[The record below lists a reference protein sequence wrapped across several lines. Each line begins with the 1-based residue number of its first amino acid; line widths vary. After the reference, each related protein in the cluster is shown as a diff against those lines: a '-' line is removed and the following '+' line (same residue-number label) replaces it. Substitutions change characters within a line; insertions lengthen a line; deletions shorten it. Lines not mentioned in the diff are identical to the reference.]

1 MTSTPPHTANP
12 SADEP
17 NTEDGLP
24 RVQRV
29 PLVRRT
35 YNQWVANQ
43 TLEDFALRFTAK
55 RARRFSCFQV
65 ANTALG
71 AVSFLALEA
80 IGGVITILYGFQN
93 AVMAILTVSVLIFL
107 TGLPIAYHAA
117 RSGLD
122 IDLLTRGAGFG
133 YIGSTITS
141 LIYASFTFI
150 FFAIEAAILALMLQM
165 WFGLPLWAG
174 YVLSAVAVIPLVTHG
189 ITLISRFQALT
200 QPLWLGLHLLPFL
213 ALGLHG
219 MINLDGWMA
228 FPGTH
233 PDADSGFNLILFG
246 AASAVI
252 FALVAQIGEQ
262 VDYLRFLPREG
273 RSSRAGWWLALL
285 TAGPGWIIPGGLKM
299 LLGSF
304 LAYFVISLGTPA
316 ERAAEPTEMYLAAF
330 QYVTSNAELAMLLTG
345 LFVILSQMKINV
357 TNAYAGSIAWS
368 NFFSRLTR
376 SHPGRVVWLVF
387 NVAIALLLMQIG
399 IYKALEQ
406 ILSLYCLVAV
416 AWVGALVAD
425 LVINK
430 PLGLSPSHI
439 EFKRAHLYDINPV
452 GVGSML
458 FSLLVGLIAYTGVF
472 GETAQALSPFIGLAV
487 PFFSAPLIALA
498 TRSQYYIARTPKDEW
513 EAEEIIRC
521 SVCEHGFEAEDMAQC
536 PAYGGPICSLCCSLD
551 ARCNDLCKPWARLSD
566 QILGVLQFLFPPA
579 VVHQLHSR
587 FGQYLFLLLVM
598 VLVVGSSLAVIYV
611 QATLDDMVY
620 AEIVAATLWQI
631 FFVLFLISGV
641 VAWLVVLAHESR
653 VAAEHESRYQND
665 LLMAEIDAHERTDRE
680 LQKAKEVAEAAN
692 MAKSRYMVG
701 MSHELRT
708 PLNTVLGYAQLLERD
723 TELSEPRR
731 NSVQVLRRSAEHL
744 SGLID
749 GVLDISRIE
758 AGRLELH
765 REEVNIGELLDQ
777 LVQIFRRQA
786 EEKGLALVFEC
797 AERLPSAVYT
807 DERRLRQVLINLLSN
822 AVKFTDEGQIRFS
835 VDYGGQV
842 ATFQVRD
849 TGLGIPPLQ
858 LDCIFKPFERV
869 APSQGESRPGMGI
882 GLTITKLLAEIMGG
896 NIEAESRL
904 GVGSEFRVRLML
916 SAVPKLLRPNAP
928 PRRIIGYQGPRS
940 RVLVAD
946 DETPHR
952 DLLAEFL
959 GDLGFAVETAADGEE
974 CLMQAKQRPPDLF
987 LLDITMP
994 GMSGWE
1000 LAERLRA
1007 AGQRGAIVM
1016 VSADASGLQR
1026 FSRGEGPW
1034 SDYLTKP
1041 VDLAQLLDK
1050 LGRLLRLDWVHDEPV
1065 DDPAESQ
1072 VKAPLP
1078 LPLVLPHE
1086 ALLSALERLAR
1097 IGHVAGVRA
1106 QLTRI
1111 QQEAPEAAPFVE
1123 HARLLAQQFQFSNLL
1138 TLIRQLRTERQEEDN
1153 G

>member
-1 MTSTPPHTANP
+1 MAANP
-12 SADEP
+12 EQPDESVEASP
-17 NTEDGLP
+17 SEQASGP
-24 RVQRV
+24 QRV
-29 PLVRRT
+29 VRFRRT

-43 TLEDFALRFTAK
+43 TLEDYALRFTAK
-55 RARRFSCFQV
+55 HARRFSRFQV

-80 IGGVITILYGFQN
+80 IGGVITVLYGFQN
-93 AVMAILTVSVLIFL
+93 AVAAILVVSALIFL
-107 TGLPIAYHAA
+107 TGLPITYHAA

-133 YIGSTITS
+133 YIGSTVTS

-189 ITLISRFQALT
+189 ITLISRFQAWT
-200 QPLWLGLHLLPFL
+200 QPVWLGLHLLPFL

-219 MINLDGWMA
+219 MINLDGWTA
-228 FPGTH
+228 FPGIH
-233 PDADSGFNLILFG
+233 PDADGGFNLLLFG

-273 RSSRAGWWLALL
+273 KGGRAGWWLALL
-285 TAGPGWIIPGGLKM
+285 TAGPGWIIPGALKM

-304 LAYFVISLGTPA
+304 LAYFVISLGGSP

-430 PLGLSPSHI
+430 PLGLSPEHI

-452 GVGSML
+452 GVGSTAL
-458 FSLLVGLIAYTGVF
+458 ALVVGLTAFVGMF
-472 GETAQALSPFIGLAV
+472 GETAQALSPFIALAV
-487 PFFSAPLIALA
+487 PFVSAPLIALA
-498 TRSQYYIARTPKDEW
+498 TRGRYYIARTPKADW
-513 EAEEIIRC
+513 DAEEIIRC
-521 SVCEHGFEAEDMAQC
+521 SVCEHGFESEDMAQC

-551 ARCNDLCKPWARLSD
+551 ARCNDLCKPSARLSD
-566 QILGVLQFLFPPA
+566 QILGVLRFLFPPGL
-579 VVHQLHSR
+579 VQQLHSR

-611 QATLDDMVY
+611 QATLDDMAY
-620 AEIVAATLWQI
+620 AEIVAATLWQT
-631 FFVLFLISGV
+631 FFVLFLIAGV
-641 VAWLVVLAHESR
+641 VAWLIVLAHESR
-653 VAAEHESRYQND
+653 VAAENESRYQND
-665 LLMAEIDAHERTDRE
+665 LLMAEIEAHGRTDRA

-708 PLNTVLGYAQLLERD
+708 PLNTVLGYAQILERD
-723 TELSEPRR
+723 ADMPEHRS
-731 NSVQVLRRSAEHL
+731 NAVHVLRRSAEHL

-765 REEVNIGELLDQ
+765 REQVNIRELLDQ
-777 LVQIFRRQA
+777 MVQIFRRQA
-786 EEKGLALVFEC
+786 EEKGLSFHYRC
-797 AERLPSAVYT
+797 AERLPVAVYT
-807 DERRLRQVLINLLSN
+807 DERRLRQILINLLNN
-822 AVKFTDEGQIRFS
+822 AVKFTDEGEIRFS

-842 ATFQVRD
+842 AEFHVAD
-849 TGLGIPPLQ
+849 TGIGVPQIELER
-858 LDCIFKPFERV
+858 IFKPFERV
-869 APSQGESRPGMGI
+869 AANQGASRPGMGI
-882 GLTITKLLAEIMGG
+882 GLTITKLLTEIMGG
-896 NIEAESRL
+896 SIDARSEP
-904 GVGSEFRVRLML
+904 GQGSDFRVRMML
-916 SAVPKLLRPNAP
+916 SAVPAMVERETPV
-928 PRRIIGYQGPRS
+928 RHVVGYLGGPV
-940 RVLVAD
+940 RVLVVD
-946 DETPHR
+946 DQAPHR
-952 DLLAEFL
+952 ELVAEFL
-959 GDLGFAVETAADGEE
+959 GSLEFEVETASDG
-974 CLMQAKQRPPDLF
+974 AKALAIARKRPTDIY

-994 GMSGWE
+994 GISGWE
-1000 LAERLRA
+1000 LADQLRA
-1007 AGQRGAIVM
+1007 AGHKAPIIM
-1016 VSADASGLQR
+1016 VSADASGLQQFGTR
-1026 FSRGEGPW
+1026 EIPSA
-1034 SDYLTKP
+1034 DYLTKP
-1041 VDLAQLLDK
+1041 VDLSQLLEK
-1050 LGRLLRLDWVHDEPV
+1050 VGRVLRLQWRYHEVAPNSPAAGGPEP
-1065 DDPAESQ
+1065 
-1072 VKAPLP
+1072 PLL
-1078 LPLVLPHE
+1078 LPPE
-1086 ALLSALERLAR
+1086 ELLTGLRRFCR
-1097 IGHVAGVRA
+1097 IGYSAGVRN
-1106 QLTRI
+1106 QLERI
-1111 QQEAPEAAPFVE
+1111 RQAAPACSAFVDRAE
-1123 HARLLAQQFQFSNLL
+1123 ALAVRFQFADLL
-1138 TLIRQLRTERQEEDN
+1138 ELIRRLEDDGAEVAN
-1153 G
+1153 E

>member
-1 MTSTPPHTANP
+1 MG
-12 SADEP
+12 
-17 NTEDGLP
+17 DGLS
-24 RVQRV
+24 RAQRV
-29 PLVRRT
+29 PRVRRT

-43 TLEDFALRFTAK
+43 TLEDYALRFTAK

-80 IGGVITILYGFQN
+80 VGGVITVLYGFHN
-93 AVMAILTVSVLIFL
+93 AVLAILAVSALIFL

-150 FFAIEAAILALMLQM
+150 FFAIEAAILALLLEM

-174 YVLSAVAVIPLVTHG
+174 YSLSAVAVIPLVTHG
-189 ITLISRFQALT
+189 ITLISRFQSLT
-200 QPLWLGLHLLPFL
+200 QPVWLALHLLPFL
-213 ALGLHG
+213 ALGVHG
-219 MINLDGWMA
+219 QLDLTGWM
-228 FPGTH
+228 GVTGSH
-233 PDADSGFNLILFG
+233 SEADGGFNLLLFG

-262 VDYLRFLPREG
+262 VDYLRFLPRDSGKG
-273 RSSRAGWWLALL
+273 RLGWWLALIA
-285 TAGPGWIIPGGLKM
+285 AGPGWIIPGALKM

-304 LAYFVISLGTPA
+304 LAYFVLSLGG
-316 ERAAEPTEMYLAAF
+316 TEQQATDPNSMYLAAF
-330 QYVTSNAELAMLLTG
+330 QFVTLNAELAMLLTG

-416 AWVGALVAD
+416 AWVGTLVAD
-425 LVINK
+425 LLINK
-430 PLGLSPSHI
+430 PLGLSPAHL
-439 EFKRAHLYDINPV
+439 EFKRAHLHDVNPV
-452 GVGSML
+452 GVVSML
-458 FSLLVGLIAYTGVF
+458 LSLLLGVTAFIGLF
-472 GETAQALSPFIGLAV
+472 GETARALAPFLALGL
-487 PFFSAPLIALA
+487 PFLTAPLIALI
-498 TRSQYYIARTPKDEW
+498 TGGRYYIARTPKADW
-513 EAEEIIRC
+513 EARDVIRC
-521 SVCEHGFEAEDMAQC
+521 SVCEHGLESEDMAEC

-551 ARCNDLCKPWARLSD
+551 ARCNDLCKPEARLSL
-566 QILGVLQFLFPPA
+566 QTLAVLNVLLPPQM
-579 VVHQLHSR
+579 VDRLHSR
-587 FGQYLFLLLVM
+587 FGKYLFLLLVM

-611 QATLDDMVY
+611 QATLDDRLY
-620 AEIVAATLWQI
+620 AEVVAATLWQT
-631 FFVLFLISGV
+631 FFILFLIAGV
-641 VAWLVVLAHESR
+641 VAWLIVLAHESR
-653 VAAEHESRYQND
+653 VAAEQESRYQND
-665 LLMAEIDAHERTDRE
+665 LLMAEIDAHERTDLE

-723 TELSEPRR
+723 TALSPLHR
-731 NSVQVLRRSAEHL
+731 NSVQVLRHSAEHL

-765 REEVNIGELLDQ
+765 REEVNIRELLEQ

-786 EEKGLALVFEC
+786 EEKGLSLTFHC
-797 AERLPSAVYT
+797 AERLPGMVYT

-822 AVKFTDEGQIRFS
+822 AVKFTDEGGIRFY
-835 VDYGGQV
+835 VDYGSQV
-842 ATFQVRD
+842 ATFQVCD
-849 TGLGIPPLQ
+849 TGLGIPASQ
-858 LDCIFKPFERV
+858 LDSIFKPFERV
-869 APSQGESRPGMGI
+869 APSQGAARSGMGI

-896 NIEAESRL
+896 SIEAKSEL

-916 SAVPKLLRPNAP
+916 SAVPQVLRPNAP
-928 PRRIIGYQGPRS
+928 PRRIVGYRGTRCS
-940 RVLVAD
+940 VLIAD
-946 DETPHR
+946 DEAPHR
-952 DLLAEFL
+952 HLLAEFL
-959 GDLGFAVETAADGEE
+959 DDLGFRVHTAPDGEA
-974 CLMQAKQRPPDLF
+974 CLAQALQCPPDLF

-1007 AGQRGAIVM
+1007 AGLRGGIMM

-1041 VDLAQLLDK
+1041 VDLNQLLEK
-1050 LGRLLRLDWVHDEPV
+1050 VGRLLGLNWVHEVADEDVVP
-1065 DDPAESQ
+1065 PAQAAS
-1072 VKAPLP
+1072 ANDASR
-1078 LPLVLPHE
+1078 PLVLPAP
-1086 ALLSALERLAR
+1086 ALLNPLERLAR

-1111 QQEAPEAAPFVE
+1111 AEQAPEATDFVD
-1123 HARLLAQQFQFSNLL
+1123 HARLLTRQFRFGDLVDLIQQHQAS
-1138 TLIRQLRTERQEEDN
+1138 RQEEDN
-1153 G
+1153 A

>member
-1 MTSTPPHTANP
+1 LTTPPFHTSGSPAGQ
-12 SADEP
+12 ADK
-17 NTEDGLP
+17 EDTPP
-24 RVQRV
+24 RTQRV
-29 PLVRRT
+29 PRVRRT

-43 TLEDFALRFTAK
+43 TLEDYALRFTAK

-80 IGGVITILYGFQN
+80 IGGVVTVLYGFHN
-93 AVMAILTVSVLIFL
+93 AVLAILVVSALIFL

-150 FFAIEAAILALMLQM
+150 FFAIEAAILALLLEL

-174 YVLSAVAVIPLVTHG
+174 YTLSAVAVIPLVTHG
-189 ITLISRFQALT
+189 ITLISRFQSLT
-200 QPLWLGLHLLPFL
+200 QPVWLALHLLPFL
-213 ALGLHG
+213 ALGVHG
-219 MINLDGWMA
+219 QIDLEGWMGFA
-228 FPGTH
+228 GTH
-233 PDADSGFNLILFG
+233 KEADGGFNLLLFG

-262 VDYLRFLPREG
+262 VDYLRFLPRSSEKG
-273 RSSRAGWWLALL
+273 RLGWWLALL
-285 TAGPGWIIPGGLKM
+285 AAGPGWIIPGALKM

-304 LAYFVISLGTPA
+304 LAYFVLSLGGTTEQA
-316 ERAAEPTEMYLAAF
+316 TEPTEMYLAAF
-330 QYVTSNAELAMLLTG
+330 QFVTPNAELAMLLTG

-425 LVINK
+425 LLVNK
-430 PLGLSPSHI
+430 PLGLSPAHI
-439 EFKRAHLYDINPV
+439 EFKRAHLHDVNPV
-452 GVGSML
+452 GVVSML
-458 FSLLVGLIAYTGVF
+458 LSLLLGVTAFIGLF
-472 GETAQALSPFIGLAV
+472 GETAQALAPFLALAL
-487 PFFSAPLIALA
+487 PFLTVPLIALI
-498 TRSQYYIARTPKDEW
+498 TGSRYYIARTPRAQW
-513 EAEEIIRC
+513 EPVEIIRC
-521 SVCEHGFEAEDMAQC
+521 SVCEHGFESEDMAEC

-551 ARCNDLCKPWARLSD
+551 ARCNDLCKPDARLSL
-566 QILGVLQFLFPPA
+566 QTLAVLNALLPA
-579 VVHQLHSR
+579 QLVARLHSR
-587 FGQYLFLLLVM
+587 FGKYLFLLLVM
-598 VLVVGSSLAVIYV
+598 VMVMGSSLAVIYV
-611 QATLDDMVY
+611 QATLDDRLH
-620 AEIVAATLWQI
+620 AEVVAATLWQT
-631 FFVLFLISGV
+631 FFVLFLIAGV
-641 VAWLVVLAHESR
+641 VAWLIVLAHESR
-653 VAAEHESRYQND
+653 VAAERESRYQND
-665 LLMAEIDAHERTDRE
+665 LLIAEIEAHERTDLE

-723 TELSEPRR
+723 AALPAQHR
-731 NSVQVLRRSAEHL
+731 NAVQVLRRSAEHL

-765 REEVNIGELLDQ
+765 REEVNIRELLEQ

-786 EEKGLALVFEC
+786 EEKGLTLVFEC
-797 AERLPSAVYT
+797 AERLPRAVYT

-822 AVKFTDEGQIRFS
+822 AVKFTDQGEIRFS

-849 TGLGIPPLQ
+849 TGLGIPASQ

-869 APSQGESRPGMGI
+869 APSQGASRPGMGI

-896 NIEAESRL
+896 SIEAKSRL
-904 GVGSEFRVRLML
+904 GIGSEFRVRLML
-916 SAVPKLLRPNAP
+916 SAVPKLPRPDAP
-928 PRRIIGYQGPRS
+928 PRRVVGYRGPCRH
-940 RVLVAD
+940 VLVAD
-946 DETPHR
+946 DEPPHR

-959 GDLGFAVETAADGEE
+959 GDLGFSVETAPDGEA
-974 CLMQAKQRPPDLF
+974 CLQQARQRPADLF

-994 GMSGWE
+994 GMNGWE

-1026 FSRGEGPW
+1026 YSRGKGPW
-1034 SDYLTKP
+1034 RDYLTKP
-1041 VDLAQLLDK
+1041 VDLAQLLEK
-1050 LGRLLRLDWVHDEPV
+1050 VGRLLGLEWVHEAPTDAP
-1065 DDPAESQ
+1065 PAPSPP
-1072 VKAPLP
+1072 AASPLP
-1078 LPLVLPHE
+1078 LILPPE

-1106 QLTRI
+1106 QLARI
-1111 QQEAPEAAPFVE
+1111 AQEAPEAAAFVD
-1123 HARLLAQQFQFSNLL
+1123 HAHGQVQQFQFGSLVE
-1138 TLIRQLRTERQEEDN
+1138 LIGRLRSGQQEEDDA
-1153 G
+1153 

>member
-1 MTSTPPHTANP
+1 MTTTPPQTKAGSP
-12 SADEP
+12 DETP
-17 NTEDGLP
+17 GVEDNLP
-24 RVQRV
+24 RKQRV
-29 PLVRRT
+29 PRVRRI

-43 TLEDFALRFTAK
+43 TLEDYSLRFTAK
-55 RARRFSCFQV
+55 SARRFSCFQV

-80 IGGVITILYGFQN
+80 IGGVITIMYGFQN
-93 AVMAILTVSVLIFL
+93 AVMAILAVSALIFL

-150 FFAIEAAILALMLQM
+150 FFAIEAAILALLLEM

-174 YVLSAVAVIPLVTHG
+174 YTLGAVAVIPLVTHG
-189 ITLISRFQALT
+189 ITLISRFQSWT
-200 QPLWLGLHLLPFL
+200 QPFWLSLHLLPFI
-213 ALGLHG
+213 ALGVQGL
-219 MINLDGWMA
+219 IDLEGWIA
-228 FPGTH
+228 FPGTYAK
-233 PDADSGFNLILFG
+233 ADGGFDLLLFG

-252 FALVAQIGEQ
+252 FALLAQIGEQ
-262 VDYLRFLPREG
+262 VDYLRFLPHAPSTLKG
-273 RSSRAGWWLALL
+273 RLSWWAALL
-285 TAGPGWIIPGGLKM
+285 AAGPGWIIPGALKM

-304 LAYFVISLGTPA
+304 LAYFVISIGGTPDQA
-316 ERAAEPTEMYLAAF
+316 IEPNEMYLAAF
-330 QYVTSNAELAMLLTG
+330 QQVTTNAELAMLLTG

-425 LVINK
+425 LLVNK

-439 EFKRAHLYDINPV
+439 EFKRAHLYDVNPV
-452 GVGSML
+452 GLGSM
-458 FSLLVGLIAYTGVF
+458 FISLLSGVTAYIGLF
-472 GETAQALSPFIGLAV
+472 GDTAQALAPYLALIVPFIT
-487 PFFSAPLIALA
+487 APLIALL
-498 TRSQYYIARTPKDEW
+498 TGSSYYIARTPKSDW
-513 EAEEIIRC
+513 EASQVICC
-521 SVCEHGFEAEDMAQC
+521 SVCEHAFESEDMAQC

-551 ARCNDLCKPWARLSD
+551 ARCHDLCKPDARFSL
-566 QILGVLQFLFPPA
+566 QILAVLNALLPA
-579 VVHQLHSR
+579 TLVQRFHSR
-587 FGQYLFLLLVM
+587 FGKYVFLLLVM
-598 VLVVGSSLAVIYV
+598 VVVVGSSLAVIYV
-611 QATLDDMVY
+611 QATLNDRLH
-620 AEIVAATLWQI
+620 AEVVAATLWQT
-631 FFVLFLISGV
+631 FFILFLIAGV
-641 VAWLVVLAHESR
+641 VAWLIVLAHESR
-653 VAAEHESRYQND
+653 VSAENESRYQND
-665 LLMAEIDAHERTDRE
+665 LLIAEIDAHERTDYE

-723 TELSEPRR
+723 PEFSEHHR
-731 NSVQVLRRSAEHL
+731 NSVQVLKRSAEHL

-765 REEVNIGELLDQ
+765 REEVNIRELLDQ
-777 LVQIFRRQA
+777 LVQVFRRQA
-786 EEKGLALVFEC
+786 EGKGITLIFEC
-797 AERLPSAVYT
+797 AERLPKAVYT

-822 AVKFTDEGQIRFS
+822 AVKFTDEGQIHFS

-842 ATFQVRD
+842 ATFQVSD
-849 TGLGIPPLQ
+849 TGLGIPESQ
-858 LDCIFKPFERV
+858 LESIFKPFERMASNQG
-869 APSQGESRPGMGI
+869 APRPGMGI

-896 NIEAESRL
+896 DIKADSQI
-904 GVGSEFRVRLML
+904 GVGSRFRVRLML
-916 SAVPKLLRPNAP
+916 SEVPRLQQPDAP
-928 PRRIIGYQGPRS
+928 PQRIVGYQGECCRIM
-940 RVLVAD
+940 VVD
-946 DETPHR
+946 DEAPHR
-952 DLLAEFL
+952 DMLAEFL
-959 GDLGFAVETAADGEE
+959 DDLGFEVDTAFDGEM
-974 CLMQAKQRPPDLF
+974 CLQQARQSPPDLF

-994 GMSGWE
+994 GMNGWE
-1000 LAERLRA
+1000 LAERLQA
-1007 AGQRGAIVM
+1007 IGQQGAILM

-1034 SDYLTKP
+1034 SDYATKP
-1041 VDLAQLLDK
+1041 VDLTQLLEK
-1050 LGRLLRLDWVHDEPV
+1050 VGRALGLHWVHE
-1065 DDPAESQ
+1065 ESLHST
-1072 VKAPLP
+1072 PLTP
-1078 LPLVLPHE
+1078 PLVLPPE
-1086 ALLSALERLAR
+1086 TLLSALERMAR
-1097 IGHVAGVRA
+1097 IGHVVGVQA
-1106 QLTRI
+1106 QLSRI
-1111 QQEAPEAAPFVE
+1111 QQQAPESVAFVE
-1123 HARLLAQQFQFSNLL
+1123 HACLLAQRYQFASLL
-1138 TLIRQLRTERQEEDN
+1138 ELICRLRAGTQEEND

>member
-1 MTSTPPHTANP
+1 M
-12 SADEP
+12 
-17 NTEDGLP
+17 P
-24 RVQRV
+24 RV
-29 PLVRRT
+29 RRI

-43 TLEDFALRFTAK
+43 TLEDYALRFTAH

-93 AVMAILTVSVLIFL
+93 AVMAIFVVSALIFL

-150 FFAIEAAILALMLQM
+150 FFAIEAAILALLLEM

-174 YVLSAVAVIPLVTHG
+174 YTLSAVAVIPLVTHG
-189 ITLISRFQALT
+189 ITLISRFQSLT
-200 QPLWLGLHLLPFL
+200 QPIWLGLHLLPFL
-213 ALGLHG
+213 ALGMHG
-219 MINLDGWMA
+219 LIDLEGWMGFA
-228 FPGTH
+228 GTH
-233 PDADSGFNLILFG
+233 PQANNGFDLLLFG

-262 VDYLRFLPREG
+262 VDYLRFLPRTTHKG
-273 RSSRAGWWLALL
+273 RMGWWLALL
-285 TAGPGWIIPGGLKM
+285 TAGPGWIIPGALKM

-304 LAYFVISLGTPA
+304 LAYFVLSLGGTTEQA
-316 ERAAEPTEMYLAAF
+316 SEPTEMYLAAF
-330 QYVTSNAELAMLLTG
+330 QYVTPNAELAMLLTG

-425 LVINK
+425 LLVNK

-439 EFKRAHLYDINPV
+439 EFKRAHLHDVNPV
-452 GVGSML
+452 GVVSML
-458 FSLLVGLIAYTGVF
+458 LSLLLGVTAFIGLF
-472 GETAQALSPFIGLAV
+472 GETAQALAPFLALAL
-487 PFFSAPLIALA
+487 PFVTAPLIAL
-498 TRSQYYIARTPKDEW
+498 TTGSRYYIARTPKADW
-513 EAEEIIRC
+513 EANKIIRC
-521 SVCEHGFEAEDMAQC
+521 SVCEHGFESEDMAEC

-551 ARCNDLCKPWARLSD
+551 ARCNDLCKPGARLSL
-566 QILGVLQFLFPPA
+566 QIWAVLNFLFPTE
-579 VVHQLHSR
+579 VVHRLHSR
-587 FGQYLFLLLVM
+587 FGKYLFLMLVM
-598 VLVVGSSLAVIYV
+598 VLVMGSSLSVIYV
-611 QATLDDMVY
+611 QATLDDRVH
-620 AEIVAATLWQI
+620 AEVVAATLWQT
-631 FFVLFLISGV
+631 FFILFLIAGV
-641 VAWLVVLAHESR
+641 VAWLIILAHESR
-653 VAAEHESRYQND
+653 VAAERESRYQNS
-665 LLMAEIDAHERTDRE
+665 LLMEEIDAHERTDRE

-765 REEVNIGELLDQ
+765 REEVNIRELLDQ

-786 EEKGLALVFEC
+786 EEKGLALVFDC

-849 TGLGIPPLQ
+849 TGLGIPASQ

-959 GDLGFAVETAADGEE
+959 GDLGFSVETAPDGKE
-974 CLMQAKQRPPDLF
+974 CLAQAQQRPPDLF
-987 LLDITMP
+987 LLDVTMP

-1041 VDLAQLLDK
+1041 VDLVQLLDK
-1050 LGRLLRLDWVHDEPV
+1050 LGRLLRLDWVHDERV
-1065 DDPAESQ
+1065 DNPAEPQ
-1072 VKAPLP
+1072 LAVPLP
-1078 LPLVLPHE
+1078 RPLVLPQE

-1123 HARLLAQQFQFSNLL
+1123 HARLLAQQFQFANLL
-1138 TLIRQLRTERQEEDN
+1138 TLIRQLRTERQEEDDA
-1153 G
+1153 